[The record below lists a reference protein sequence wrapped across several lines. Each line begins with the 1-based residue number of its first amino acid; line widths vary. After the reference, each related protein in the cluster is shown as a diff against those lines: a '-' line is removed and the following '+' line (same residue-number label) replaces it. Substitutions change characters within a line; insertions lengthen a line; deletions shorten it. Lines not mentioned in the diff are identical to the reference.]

1 MHTFVV
7 VKKVP
12 GVGLGGN
19 ANLELLRNLF
29 GGLGA
34 GGFGAPA
41 NQSNGKC
48 FLILFPLLR
57 ICTVSAEVGKRL
69 KVSS

>member
-12 GVGLGGN
+12 GAGLGGN

-34 GGFGAPA
+34 GGFDAPA

-48 FLILFPLLR
+48 FLILSLSLESTLYQQR
-57 ICTVSAEVGKRL
+57 LVG
-69 KVSS
+69 